1 MISRALSKF
10 HRRPFSFMPD
20 TTDLEERRWNHL
32 SETMSSF
39 HSYFKQEFNTIYE
52 LADGS
57 FTKRGLSLS
66 LYLEMAKRLNSH
78 LTMHHTIEERHIFP
92 VLAKRMPEFSTETED
107 AHIDSHK
114 GIHKGLD
121 ELSTLVQKFKKEPST
136 YSPTEMRTCLD
147 GFREVLFTH
156 LDEEVNDLR
165 GENMKKYWTLEELE
179 SIPM

>member
-1 MISRALSKF
+1 M
-10 HRRPFSFMPD
+10 
-20 TTDLEERRWNHL
+20 N
-32 SETMSSF
+32 SF
-39 HSYFKQEFNTIYE
+39 HTYFKNEFNSIYE

-57 FTKRGLSLS
+57 FANRGMNLS

-92 VLAKRMPEFSTETED
+92 VLAKKMPQFSTETED

-114 GIHKGLD
+114 GIHKG
-121 ELSTLVQKFKKEPST
+121 SKEPST
-136 YSPTEMRTCLD
+136 YSPTEMRACLD
-147 GFREVLFTH
+147 GFREVLFRH

-165 GENMKKYWTLEELE
+165 SENMKKYWTLEELE

>member
-1 MISRALSKF
+1 MAA
-10 HRRPFSFMPD
+10 
-20 TTDLEERRWNHL
+20 TDIEERRWNRL
-32 SETMSSF
+32 NETMASF
-39 HSYFKQEFNTIYE
+39 HGYFKQEFNTIYE

-66 LYLEMAKRLNSH
+66 LYLEMSKRLNSH

-92 VLAKRMPEFSTETED
+92 FLAKRMPEFSTETD
-107 AHIDSHK
+107 AGHIDSHK
-114 GIHKGLD
+114 AIHKGID
-121 ELSTLVQKFKKEPST
+121 ELGALVQKYKTEPST
-136 YSPTEMRTCLD
+136 YSPIEMRACLD
-147 GFREVLFTH
+147 GFREVLFSH

>member
-1 MISRALSKF
+1 MAAEF
-10 HRRPFSFMPD
+10 
-20 TTDLEERRWNHL
+20 EERRWNRL

-39 HSYFKQEFNTIYE
+39 HNYFKQEFNTIYE
-52 LADGS
+52 QLADGS
-57 FTKRGLSLS
+57 FSKRGLSLG

-92 VLAKRMPEFSTETED
+92 ILAKRMPQFSTETEA

-114 GIHKGLD
+114 GIHTGLD
-121 ELSTLVQKFKKEPST
+121 ELATLVVKFKTQPSS
-136 YSPTEMRTCLD
+136 YSPAEMRACLD
-147 GFREVLFTH
+147 GFREVLFSH
-156 LDEEVNDLR
+156 LDEEVSDLR

>member
-1 MISRALSKF
+1 MARF
-10 HRRPFSFMPD
+10 HA
-20 TTDLEERRWNHL
+20 
-32 SETMSSF
+32 
-39 HSYFKQEFNTIYE
+39 YFKSEFNTIYE

-57 FTKRGLSLS
+57 FTKRGLSLT

-92 VLAKRMPEFSTETED
+92 ILAKRMPEFSTETED
-107 AHIDSHK
+107 GHIDSHK
-114 GIHKGLD
+114 GIHKGID
-121 ELSTLVQKFKKEPST
+121 ELAALVAKYKTQPST
-136 YSPTEMRTCLD
+136 YSPTEMRACLD
-147 GFREVLFTH
+147 GFREVLFVH